1 MMKPTLQEIA
11 RIAGVSLST
20 ASLVLSRKGKISG
33 EVQDKV
39 RAAAKTLG
47 YKRYLPVFSEKT
59 NKIAV
64 LFHFDHNLAHTWNML
79 RQVTVEL
86 QAYLEKNS
94 YLTMLIPITYDMQDD
109 EIFNKVL
116 ASGAVAVFSMHF
128 GREQL
133 FTRFEEAAIPVVV
146 IINSHFQSRFHTVCA
161 DNFQGS
167 YEAASYLIKLG
178 HRNIIYAE
186 FDIYQ
191 LPSTLTDRFLGFLK
205 AVQEYGVEFPDKN
218 KLHLDIND
226 LGDIK
231 CKFREALAGSES
243 EKPTAIFFV
252 DDYLAAH
259 CTGVL
264 SDLGF
269 SYPQDISIIAAG
281 EVLDYNEPYIPAI
294 TTMQTNPQLL
304 GKFSAEMVFNIL
316 ESTQETN
323 NVLKIKQHLVDR
335 GSCRGSGAGM
345 QRTP

>member
-1 MMKPTLQEIA
+1 MVKPTLQEIA

-133 FTRFEEAAIPVVV
+133 FIRFEEAAIPVVV
-146 IINSHFQSRFHTVCA
+146 IINSQFQSKFHTVCA

-191 LPSTLTDRFLGFLK
+191 LPSTLSDRFLGFFK
-205 AVQEYGVEFPDKN
+205 AIQEYGIKFPDKN
-218 KLHLDIND
+218 KIHLDIRD
-226 LGDIK
+226 LKDIRR
-231 CKFREALAGSES
+231 KFRDILTGSET
-243 EKPTAIFFV
+243 EKPTGIFFV

-259 CTGVL
+259 CSGIL

-269 SYPQDISIIAAG
+269 SYPHNISIIAAG
-281 EVLDYNEPYIPAI
+281 EVLDYNEPYIPPI

-316 ESTQETN
+316 ESTQDTN
-323 NVLKIKQHLVDR
+323 NVLKIKQQLVDR
-335 GSCRGSGAGM
+335 GSCQELDANLKGIL
-345 QRTP
+345 